1 MTDTQILKV
10 AKEAGFSAALIS
22 TKQIIVDGKF
32 RPYCEENLCG
42 NYGANY
48 ACPPDCGTVEEVRE
62 RLMAQ
67 ERALV
72 VQSVWN
78 VGSYENKKAVL
89 ESKKTHNA
97 AILRLTEKLRQV
109 GLEGFCL
116 GYGGCP
122 LCDPCKRETNEPCAF
137 PEKRISCMS
146 AYCIDVA
153 KLAAEC
159 GLSFDWQQDKLY
171 LFGMFAYKVDEK

>member
-1 MTDTQILKV
+1 MTDMQILEM
-10 AKEAGFSAALIS
+10 AKEAGFTAAVIS
-22 TKQIIVDGKF
+22 TDQIVVDAKF
-32 RPYCEENLCG
+32 RPYCEETLCG
-42 NYGANY
+42 NFGANY
-48 ACPPDCGTVEEVRE
+48 ACPPDCGTVEEVRD

-67 ERALV
+67 DRALV
-72 VQSVWN
+72 VQTVWN
-78 VGSYENKKAVL
+78 IGSYENKQAVL

-97 AILRLTEKLRQV
+97 AILRLTQKLRQS
-109 GLEGFCL
+109 GLTGFCL

-122 LCDPCKRETNEPCAF
+122 LCNPCKRVTNESCVF

-153 KLAAEC
+153 KLAAKC

-171 LFGMFAYKVDEK
+171 LFGMFVYKAEEK